1 MSTTVLISGTE
12 FSIPSQGENPP
23 WGDDLNSLLLNM
35 VELLT
40 TLSASTDIATTS
52 FVIDNNVA
60 AFTNIVGM
68 SFNNATVRS
77 GIISYSLY
85 RATTL
90 SELSEAGHLYVTY
103 KSTLGSWEIAQTAVG
118 NSDVLFTI
126 TNAGQVQYSSSNMLG
141 ANYVGK
147 LTFNAKSF
155 AN

>member
-1 MSTTVLISGTE
+1 MSTIVTLNGTE
-12 FSIPSQGENPP
+12 HAIPSQGENPP
-23 WGDDLNSLLLNM
+23 WGDNLNSLLQDM
-35 VELLT
+35 VRLLT
-40 TLSASTDIATTS
+40 TLSASNDIATTS
-52 FVIDNNVA
+52 FVIDNNIA

-68 SFNNATVRS
+68 SFNNAQVRS

-90 SELSEAGHLYVTY
+90 NELSEAGHLYVTY
-103 KSTLGSWEIAQTAVG
+103 KSTAGSWEIAQTAVG
-118 NSDVLFTI
+118 TSDVLFTV